1 MNKKNIRFWIIEII
15 VLLLFGSIF
24 FRLVTL
30 HVYPKNWITNK
41 TNKIRLYE
49 DKPIANRGQIVDR
62 NYELFALDSP
72 GYTLFADNKYIDKF
86 GDARLV
92 ASILSKELFIDENIL
107 LEMLSNTKKGYVPL
121 LKNKPFNHPS
131 FKKLKTNNY
140 SSIIYTE
147 NNKEILLKG
156 VVLENVRIR
165 SYPKTT
171 MLSHVLGYVNYDRI
185 GSAGLEQRYNKFLQG
200 KEGYRRGKKD
210 AKRSE
215 VYDQREIDTPPQ
227 DGSTLVLTIDQE
239 IQDKVEDVIYRMH
252 RKYKSKAVWAI
263 VQNIQTG
270 EIIAMASYP
279 SFNPIKYNKVDAEWR
294 RNRTISVNYDPGST
308 MKAALIAIAIDKDI
322 VSKDDIFYC
331 ENGRWL
337 HAGKYLHDTKNYKNL
352 TVSEILKVSSNIGS
366 AKIALKLGDRNLYEG
381 LKNFNFGKKL
391 EIGLPGEE
399 KGQLNDIDQWTKIS
413 SSRIGIGQGITTTA
427 LQMISMMSC
436 IANDGV
442 QMKPYILKEII
453 SSEGET
459 LLKNYP
465 TKIGNPISHNTSRI
479 MKEMLVGVVEDENG
493 TGGNARITNYKIAG
507 KTGTAQKVKP
517 NEEGGGYYDDKY
529 VSSFIGFFPANNP
542 QISILVTADDPKEKH
557 YGGTVCGP
565 AFREI
570 AEHTIKYL
578 KIPPEGKKIY
588 ITRENQ

>member
-1 MNKKNIRFWIIEII
+1 M
-15 VLLLFGSIF
+15 
-24 FRLVTL
+24 
-30 HVYPKNWITNK
+30 
-41 TNKIRLYE
+41 
-49 DKPIANRGQIVDR
+49 
-62 NYELFALDSP
+62 
-72 GYTLFADNKYIDKF
+72 
-86 GDARLV
+86 
-92 ASILSKELFIDENIL
+92 
-107 LEMLSNTKKGYVPL
+107 
-121 LKNKPFNHPS
+121 
-131 FKKLKTNNY
+131 
-140 SSIIYTE
+140 
-147 NNKEILLKG
+147 
-156 VVLENVRIR
+156 
-165 SYPKTT
+165 
-171 MLSHVLGYVNYDRI
+171 
-185 GSAGLEQRYNKFLQG
+185 
-200 KEGYRRGKKD
+200 
-210 AKRSE
+210 
-215 VYDQREIDTPPQ
+215 
-227 DGSTLVLTIDQE
+227 
-239 IQDKVEDVIYRMH
+239 
-252 RKYKSKAVWAI
+252 
-263 VQNIQTG
+263 
-270 EIIAMASYP
+270 
-279 SFNPIKYNKVDAEWR
+279 
-294 RNRTISVNYDPGST
+294 
-308 MKAALIAIAIDKDI
+308 
-322 VSKDDIFYC
+322 
-331 ENGRWL
+331 
-337 HAGKYLHDTKNYKNL
+337 
-352 TVSEILKVSSNIGS
+352 SEILKVSSNIGS